1 MKNSIF
7 KKKLVPQIAI
17 FCVLFASF
25 PVDTL
30 FCIETNNLKYTLFD
44 TLAPRLSIK
53 KEGLINRAIWGKSGE
68 LIFNHEERTSLDLEN
83 KGQLIKIINDDDRYK
98 YLNPALLHNGIL
110 LARRISVDFDASK
123 PHSSDIV
130 RLFPQDKEG
139 LEFKA
144 ETDKVLIDNAED
156 PRIMFVGGRL
166 AMTFVRPSEEG
177 TVWNSFLVF
186 IDEYGNLKS
195 EPVKIGRPGVN
206 SKNTYL
212 IELNGGRI
220 ALIDR
225 ANVPGQQ
232 PAIQAYFFDNL
243 DAALSAPEGYW
254 QKHFIEQAII
264 LKAAK
269 GWDHV
274 GFNTIA
280 ARVKSRG
287 KDCLMALVH
296 YAKIQ
301 DNANKIYQTAVVLL
315 DEDTLQPLGKPVS
328 IHSIDPKSFSGD
340 VKGVVY
346 ETGAQVHGDKLV
358 SYAGFNDSNIIH
370 YNESIKKLIAYFWE
384 AQAAH
389 DSDKEVKVGSI
400 LANEVLL
407 QRSQQI
413 LNNER
418 DVDFLI
424 LLSV

>member
-1 MKNSIF
+1 VKNSIF
-7 KKKLVPQIAI
+7 IKKLVSQIAI
-17 FCVLFASF
+17 LCVLFASF

-30 FCIETNNLKYTLFD
+30 LCIETNNLKYTLFD

-53 KEGLINRAIWGKSGE
+53 KEGLTKRAIWGKSGE
-68 LIFNHEERTSLDLEN
+68 LIFDYKEGAPFALEN
-83 KGQLIKIINDDDRYK
+83 KGQQIKIIDDGGRYK
-98 YLNPALLHNGIL
+98 YFNPALLQNGIL

-123 PHSSDIV
+123 SHSSDIV
-130 RLFPQDKEG
+130 RLYPQDKEG

-144 ETDKVLIDNAED
+144 ETDKVLVANAED

-166 AMTFVRPSEEG
+166 AMTFVRPSMGG
-177 TVWNSFLVF
+177 TAWNSFFVF
-186 IDEYGNLKS
+186 IDESGNLKS
-195 EPVKIGRPGVN
+195 EPVKIGRAGV
-206 SKNTYL
+206 SIKNTYL
-212 IELNGGRI
+212 IELNGDRI

-225 ANVPGQQ
+225 ANVPNQQ

-243 DAALSAPEGYW
+243 DAALSASEGYW
-254 QKHFIEQAII
+254 QQHSIEHATI

-315 DEDTLQPLGKPVS
+315 DEDTLQPLGKPES
-328 IHSIDPKSFSGD
+328 IHSIDPQVSLGD

-346 ETGAQVHGDKLV
+346 EIGALVYGDKLV
-358 SYAGFNDSNIIH
+358 SYAGFNDSHIIR
-370 YNESIKKLIAYFWE
+370 YKESIKKLTAWFWE
-384 AQAAH
+384 AQAAYG
-389 DSDKEVKVGSI
+389 SDKEVKAGSI
-400 LANEVLL
+400 PANEVLL
-407 QRSQQI
+407 QRLQQI
-413 LNNER
+413 LNNKQ
-418 DVDFLI
+418 DVDSFI
-424 LLSV
+424 LSSV